1 MIEVVATPLITVAS
15 ALLFG
20 YWYRY
25 ICLLILSA
33 KTTRDYAGDV
43 AAANQLSFLEVQKQL
58 HAAASADLA
67 RLHESLDRDY
77 TVLRFLFRNAACA
90 QGEQTIEHQML
101 RLDYRMMG
109 IWYQISRHF
118 SAQAARKAL
127 EEMTMVVAHMA
138 NAMGERCAAAA

>member
-1 MIEVVATPLITVAS
+1 
-15 ALLFG
+15 
-20 YWYRY
+20 
-25 ICLLILSA
+25 
-33 KTTRDYAGDV
+33 
-43 AAANQLSFLEVQKQL
+43 
-58 HAAASADLA
+58 
-67 RLHESLDRDY
+67 
-77 TVLRFLFRNAACA
+77 
-90 QGEQTIEHQML
+90 ML